1 MVLDHILLSVK
12 LYFYTLRKERKLK
25 LEILI
30 KNDVKAKEMEKEN
43 INVTADE
50 QIQSVLHEKL
60 ASKK

>member
-30 KNDVKAKEMEKEN
+30 KNDVKAKEMEREN

-50 QIQSVLHEKL
+50 QIQNVLHEKL

>member
-1 MVLDHILLSVK
+1 MVLDHILISFK

-43 INVTADE
+43 INITAD
-50 QIQSVLHEKL
+50 QQTQNAGYSC
-60 ASKK
+60 

>member
-50 QIQSVLHEKL
+50 QIQNVLHEKH

>member
-50 QIQSVLHEKL
+50 QIQNVLHEKL

>member
-50 QIQSVLHEKL
+50 QIQNILHEKL